1 MISTVVINVFQLN
14 YDYRLRSW
22 YDLRQTLQ
30 NADTKTKCLE
40 IDTWWQSAPI
50 VNHYLHPHEID
61 AWPTPWE
68 LLYDN
73 EYCHIARG
81 LGMIYTLVLT
91 GIKDVDFSL
100 GKDDNN
106 EDVALVIVDRA
117 KYVLNYW
124 PNMVVNI
131 NLKNFKI
138 TDSLSLKNIITKIG
152 EI

>member
-1 MISTVVINVFQLN
+1 MTNVFQLN
-14 YDYRLRSW
+14 YDARLRSW
-22 YDLRQTLQ
+22 HDLRQTLQ
-30 NADTKTKCLE
+30 NSDTKTKCLE
-40 IDTWWQSAPI
+40 IDKWWQSAPI
-50 VNHYLHPHEID
+50 VTHYLHPHEVD
-61 AWPTPWE
+61 TWPTPWE

-81 LGMIYTLVLT
+81 LGMIYTLMLT

-100 GKDDNN
+100 GKDDNS
-106 EDVALVIVDRA
+106 EEVALVMVDRA

-138 TDSLSLKNIITKIG
+138 TNSLSIKNIITKIG

>member
-1 MISTVVINVFQLN
+1 MTNVFQLN
-14 YDYRLRSW
+14 YDARLRSW

-40 IDTWWQSAPI
+40 IDKWWQSTPI

-61 AWPTPWE
+61 TWPTPWE

-81 LGMIYTLVLT
+81 LGMIYTLTLT
-91 GIKDVDFSL
+91 GIKDVDFCL
-100 GKDDNN
+100 GIDDNS
-106 EDVALVIVDRA
+106 EEVALVMVDRA

-138 TDSLSLKNIITKIG
+138 TNSLSIKNIITKIG

>member
-1 MISTVVINVFQLN
+1 MINVFQLN
-14 YDYRLRSW
+14 YDSRLRSW
-22 YDLRQTLQ
+22 YDLRQNLQ
-30 NADTKTKCLE
+30 TADTKTKCLA
-40 IDTWWQSAPI
+40 IDKWWQSAPL

-61 AWPTPWE
+61 TWPNPWE

-81 LGMIYTLVLT
+81 LGMVYTLLLT
-91 GIKDVDFSL
+91 GITDVDFSL

-106 EDVALVIVDRA
+106 EDVALVMVDRA

-124 PNMVVNI
+124 PDMVVNI

-138 TDSLSLKNIITKIG
+138 TDSLSLNNIKTKI
-152 EI
+152 

>member
-1 MISTVVINVFQLN
+1 VTNVFQLN
-14 YDYRLRSW
+14 YDARLRSW

-40 IDTWWQSAPI
+40 IDNWWQSAPI

-61 AWPTPWE
+61 TWPTPWE

-81 LGMIYTLVLT
+81 LGMIYTLMLT

-100 GKDDNN
+100 GKDDNS
-106 EDVALVIVDRA
+106 EEVALVMVDRA

-138 TDSLSLKNIITKIG
+138 TNSLSIKNIITKIG